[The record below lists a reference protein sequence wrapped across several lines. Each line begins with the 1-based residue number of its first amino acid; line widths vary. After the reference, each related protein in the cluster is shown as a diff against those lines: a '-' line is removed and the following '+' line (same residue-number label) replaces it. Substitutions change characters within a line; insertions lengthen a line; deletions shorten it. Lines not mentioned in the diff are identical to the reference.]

1 MIRDNK
7 KRISLIW
14 DETFGELWGKSYFCT
29 QKETSGRIGLDRD
42 THQIISKTGITLL
55 SMAGHIPRDS
65 SSEPVDYNDFRAP
78 KS

>member
-42 THQIISKTGITLL
+42 THQIISVSEDTSLVNGGPHPKGQL
-55 SMAGHIPRDS
+55 S
-65 SSEPVDYNDFRAP
+65 
-78 KS
+78 